1 MVFSQI
7 TQPNSSY
14 LTWTKFAYPH
24 AENGPV
30 PAFSVSMEWS
40 RYIQSGYTM
49 MAGLIVVNITA
60 IFIASGLW
68 IYLRGSRTGNRVND
82 ISISLWN
89 NREAT
94 HMSVID
100 TLYYSRDALRKW
112 WYYPLVTALLG
123 AWAASVLAGI
133 FLPPKVFLGNAAPV
147 NPTSIY
153 VPLDMRYLNNS
164 DEQLLFGTYALNV
177 DPYLRAAGAA
187 FIATDDVRRQVELEK
202 PISLGNW
209 TGPDPV
215 DRKKQ
220 RVEPIQRFNYGYNIS
235 GAKLGLQRLPK
246 LQLRVMGSCMTDYT
260 WFDATRAGGLYFDA
274 YQSPWKK
281 AGDLDTVSAS
291 CPAPSARFKSQ
302 KLTIPPDHQGNR
314 SWAIIPSTVDR
325 LSYTSSRDPWYSTK
339 AFDKS
344 EIARLNLTDTFGMN
358 FIVAPGRPVL
368 SCWQS
373 DLWYWGDEGSQ
384 KSSNIV
390 NLQALVGKDLL
401 SDAMVELLQRYFTA
415 PVAYNLGFSLQGSAL
430 QSSKT
435 TVGKIFDAG
444 ASSIYKDLHYVILS
458 SYIATENT
466 LTDTTLYSNQTTTG
480 GVDKVNL
487 PNLAFDASGKHPR
500 PGVEEFVV
508 FSNNVVALS
517 LTTAVLIPVLT
528 LGSWLLMHLML
539 GLTPLKMAAAMES
552 VELFKAVKNHYGEPT
567 VHLTEKGAPKWTF
580 ALSRAER
587 EHHGCGQSV
596 SVP

>member
-30 PAFSVSMEWS
+30 PAFSVSMELS

-49 MAGLIVVNITA
+49 MSGLIVVNITA

-68 IYLRGSRTGNRVND
+68 IYLRGSRAGNRVND

-133 FLPPKVFLGNAAPV
+133 FLPSKVFLGNAAPV

-153 VPLDMRYLNNS
+153 VPPDMRNFTDSTS
-164 DEQLLFGTYALNV
+164 DQIYFGTFALNV

-187 FIATDDVRRQVELEK
+187 YIATDDVRSQVMVEK
-202 PISLGNW
+202 PVSLGSW
-209 TGPDPV
+209 TGPDPI
-215 DRKKQ
+215 DAKKQ
-220 RVEPIQRFNYGYNIS
+220 RTEPIQRINYGYNIT
-235 GAKLGLQRLPK
+235 GARLGLQRLPK
-246 LQLRVMGSCMTDYT
+246 LQLRVTGSCVTNYT
-260 WFDATRAGGLYFDA
+260 WFRKTQKGGPYVDA
-274 YQSPWKK
+274 YQSQWKK
-281 AGDLDTVSAS
+281 NGSFDVVGAS
-291 CPAPSARFKSQ
+291 CAAPSARFKSQ
-302 KLTIPPDHQGNR
+302 PSNIAPDEQGNR
-314 SWAIIPSTVDR
+314 SWAIIASSVDR
-325 LSYTSSRDPWYSTK
+325 LSYTSSTDPWYRTK
-339 AFDKS
+339 ALDDDQIS
-344 EIARLNLTDTFGMN
+344 RLNLTDSFGMK
-358 FIVAPGRPVL
+358 FIVTPGRPVL

-401 SDAMVELLQRYFTA
+401 SDAMVEILQRYFTA
-415 PVAYNLGFSLQGSAL
+415 PVAYSLGFSLQGSAL

-444 ASSIYKDLHYVILS
+444 ASSMYKDLYYVILS
-458 SYIATENT
+458 AYIATENT
-466 LTDTTLYSNQTTTG
+466 LTDTTLYTNQTTTG
-480 GVDKVNL
+480 GVAKVDL
-487 PNLAFDASGKHPR
+487 PNLAFDSSGKHPR
-500 PGVEEFVV
+500 PGVDDFVV

-517 LTTAVLIPVLT
+517 LTTAIIIPVLT

-552 VELFKAVKNHYGEPT
+552 IELFKAVKDHYGEPT
-567 VHLTEKGAPKWTF
+567 VHLTDNGAPKWT
-580 ALSRAER
+580 L
-587 EHHGCGQSV
+587 
-596 SVP
+596 